1 MSSQNFF
8 KLYVLAIVLLLSSNK
23 TCCAQNWTQL
33 GRGAGGQIRALYLH
47 NNGNSFNLYV
57 GSDVAGVWKT
67 EPIVSLTNN
76 IEYQY
81 KYISNSDIM
90 RFTNKFYRPMR
101 ASYTSNYLFVASYH
115 GIHRIDLNAQD
126 GNMVHIL
133 DFDYSWVSDIYICDT
148 IQNQHTIYFTT
159 GNTRVNSDVVQYP
172 KTKNILD
179 FYWGSL
185 NESENFIDR
194 NLLKGIR
201 LKGMPKGGDAYC
213 LHIDDNSTAL
223 PNDDSILLGTQIGL
237 WHFSYNDAVNAEMLA
252 DKTLS
257 ANIHMASNPNGT
269 NDPYIVTS
277 ITKIPNGSA
286 FLITVSNQGV
296 FEWDGNSWYTRGDTI
311 LIGDQDSVNYQ
322 NYNSWQNV
330 PVSAKALNQIL
341 PIIKNDTLQGYLL
354 LNENH
359 DINNNRFCGIYYC
372 DKKINTN
379 WIWKTLSVT
388 NTNDWGWN
396 LALPAANINSAA
408 LTPDNK
414 LIIGKNGILHIS
426 SNSDITQAT
435 NTQWQQIYTTLATSS
450 CSGNNYWNNKG
461 LVNTVVRSMYVVG
474 NNLLAGEFDRGLL
487 LGDRVN
493 NFVAINRKGN
503 STCEILKFTSPQS
516 NGCSDTSSPSISDC
530 TFITSKIDTTL
541 NGQET
546 LYACFGE
553 GNSSEQGRGYVM
565 SRIKNVIPPLWTQL
579 GNTLCGDPIKIIFD
593 SQNNIFCI
601 LNKGNNYN
609 LYYLY
614 NGNWN
619 LCSMVHNGASVNSD
633 ITNALITKI
642 GNDDYIY
649 FIKVENSKGIYRL
662 KKGSGFGNWN
672 DSITSGNTRILT
684 SRVGNQLELM
694 NYNFGKKIFI
704 GLQNSTDNANNLY
717 RCNLNLVA
725 EPPINNN
732 NIACD
737 SLNVAKNI
745 FSTPGN
751 DETSSG
757 VQSIS
762 VNNDSRII
770 YVSLLKQDEITKIS
784 YPHIYRNTYNIGNGA
799 LGSCWSEITNN
810 LPSKNL
816 QILMSKGSST
826 SETLYGA
833 LRGMGEWKCDICM
846 VISCSILKP
855 TCNLND
861 GSSTV
866 ISITGSPTTYLWSN
880 GQTTV
885 TAAGLSPGTY
895 TVTATNNSGCS
906 ATASVIIEGFTVSAN
921 VINSCANNTGTITT
935 TLKGGKSP
943 FNYIWNNAATTSA
956 ISNLSAGSYTV
967 TVTDSTGC
975 NISNSFTVINSSG
988 IDSFVVASAQTACSG
1003 STIGYVS
1010 AINVTGG
1017 IAPYSYLWSDGAIT
1031 SLNNVSFGSYTVTIS
1046 DAAGCSATGTAI
1058 LNPLNV
1064 SCTSSSICGVANA
1077 SAQAEGGTPPYNY
1090 QWSTGGTMQTISN
1103 VPPGIY
1109 TVTVTDS
1116 NSCTKSSTCLI
1127 ANSAGID
1134 SLNCIVGNINC
1145 YGDTNGWI
1153 NVFSIA
1159 GGTAPFT
1166 YMWSN
1171 AFTSSSISGL
1181 GEGTYTVTITDA
1193 NGCIATCESIITS
1206 PSVLSTSCSAMPLSC
1221 FGINDG
1227 TVDVAASGGTP
1238 GYNYLW
1244 SNAITTSAI
1253 SGLVAGTYTVTVTDV
1268 NGCIATCESIITSPS
1283 ALSISCSAMPAS
1295 CFETNN
1301 GTVDVEASGGTPG
1314 YNYLWSNALT
1324 TSYISG
1330 LAAGTYTLTVTDA
1343 NGCIATCESIIAA
1356 LTKMCT
1362 AMPVSCFGINDGTT
1376 AVAVSGGT
1384 PVYNYMWN
1392 NAATTSSISGL
1403 EAGTYT
1409 VTVTDANGCIATCES
1424 IITSPSALTT
1434 SCSAMPASCFETNNG
1449 TSDVAAIGGTPAYY
1463 YLWSNAITTSAVSGL
1478 AAGTYTV
1485 TVTDANGCTASCEAI
1500 IMQPSNALSAIV
1512 SATIGLCNGDTSG
1525 TANIIAAGGTAGYS
1539 YLWNTGA
1546 STSTIANLA
1555 AGTYTVIVTD
1565 SNGCTDS
1572 NAVVINNYDTV
1583 SAVITQTNILC
1594 GATST
1599 GIISVN
1605 PTSGVAPFLF
1615 SLDSG
1620 NFVSNNTFSGLI
1632 AGAYTILVK
1641 DSNECNVAS
1650 YSINITENP
1659 LLSAI
1664 STAVNNLCF
1673 GGKSGTINLSPFG
1686 GVAPYLY
1693 LWSNGKTTE
1702 DLSNLIAG
1710 TYTCTVTDI
1719 NGCTKIHSQ
1728 SITQGAQITMT
1739 FTQTNA
1745 TAPLF
1750 NNGTATCIPANGFT
1764 PYRYTWNTFPAQTTQ
1779 TATGLSP
1786 GNYVVTVKDN
1796 KKCARNGAVSI
1807 VAARMGVTPNIE
1819 SSISANPNPGNGLFT
1834 INCEFN
1840 NNTTIIC
1847 EVCDI
1852 SGRIIFHKIVVAKKG
1867 FNEFE
1872 IDLTENTK
1880 GMYILHLHAE
1890 EESRAIKLVLE

>member
-1 MSSQNFF
+1 M
-8 KLYVLAIVLLLSSNK
+8 SSNK

-330 PVSAKALNQIL
+330 PIFAKALNQIL
-341 PIIKNDTLQGYLL
+341 PVIKNDTLQGYLL

-372 DKKINTN
+372 EKKINTN

-487 LGDRVN
+487 LGDSVN

-530 TFITSKIDTTL
+530 TFITSKIDTNL
-541 NGQET
+541 NGQEK

-662 KKGSGFGNWN
+662 KKGAGVGNWN

-704 GLQNSTDNANNLY
+704 GLQNSPDNANNLY

-943 FNYIWNNAATTSA
+943 FNYIWNNAATNSA

-988 IDSFVVASAQTACSG
+988 IDSFVVASAQTDCSG

-1031 SLNNVSFGSYTVTIS
+1031 SLNNVSYGSYTVTIS

-1058 LNPLNV
+1058 LNPLNI

-1103 VPPGIY
+1103 VPRNLH
-1109 TVTVTDS
+1109 S
-1116 NSCTKSSTCLI
+1116 
-1127 ANSAGID
+1127 
-1134 SLNCIVGNINC
+1134 
-1145 YGDTNGWI
+1145 
-1153 NVFSIA
+1153 
-1159 GGTAPFT
+1159 
-1166 YMWSN
+1166 
-1171 AFTSSSISGL
+1171 
-1181 GEGTYTVTITDA
+1181 
-1193 NGCIATCESIITS
+1193 
-1206 PSVLSTSCSAMPLSC
+1206 
-1221 FGINDG
+1221 
-1227 TVDVAASGGTP
+1227 
-1238 GYNYLW
+1238 
-1244 SNAITTSAI
+1244 
-1253 SGLVAGTYTVTVTDV
+1253 
-1268 NGCIATCESIITSPS
+1268 
-1283 ALSISCSAMPAS
+1283 
-1295 CFETNN
+1295 
-1301 GTVDVEASGGTPG
+1301 
-1314 YNYLWSNALT
+1314 
-1324 TSYISG
+1324 
-1330 LAAGTYTLTVTDA
+1330 
-1343 NGCIATCESIIAA
+1343 
-1356 LTKMCT
+1356 
-1362 AMPVSCFGINDGTT
+1362 
-1376 AVAVSGGT
+1376 
-1384 PVYNYMWN
+1384 
-1392 NAATTSSISGL
+1392 
-1403 EAGTYT
+1403 
-1409 VTVTDANGCIATCES
+1409 
-1424 IITSPSALTT
+1424 
-1434 SCSAMPASCFETNNG
+1434 
-1449 TSDVAAIGGTPAYY
+1449 
-1463 YLWSNAITTSAVSGL
+1463 
-1478 AAGTYTV
+1478 
-1485 TVTDANGCTASCEAI
+1485 
-1500 IMQPSNALSAIV
+1500 
-1512 SATIGLCNGDTSG
+1512 
-1525 TANIIAAGGTAGYS
+1525 YS
-1539 YLWNTGA
+1539 YRFEQLHKFFN
-1546 STSTIANLA
+1546 
-1555 AGTYTVIVTD
+1555 
-1565 SNGCTDS
+1565 
-1572 NAVVINNYDTV
+1572 
-1583 SAVITQTNILC
+1583 
-1594 GATST
+1594 
-1599 GIISVN
+1599 
-1605 PTSGVAPFLF
+1605 
-1615 SLDSG
+1615 
-1620 NFVSNNTFSGLI
+1620 
-1632 AGAYTILVK
+1632 
-1641 DSNECNVAS
+1641 
-1650 YSINITENP
+1650 
-1659 LLSAI
+1659 
-1664 STAVNNLCF
+1664 
-1673 GGKSGTINLSPFG
+1673 
-1686 GVAPYLY
+1686 
-1693 LWSNGKTTE
+1693 
-1702 DLSNLIAG
+1702 
-1710 TYTCTVTDI
+1710 
-1719 NGCTKIHSQ
+1719 
-1728 SITQGAQITMT
+1728 
-1739 FTQTNA
+1739 
-1745 TAPLF
+1745 LF
-1750 NNGTATCIPANGFT
+1750 NCKF
-1764 PYRYTWNTFPAQTTQ
+1764 
-1779 TATGLSP
+1779 
-1786 GNYVVTVKDN
+1786 
-1796 KKCARNGAVSI
+1796 CRN
-1807 VAARMGVTPNIE
+1807 R
-1819 SSISANPNPGNGLFT
+1819 F
-1834 INCEFN
+1834 
-1840 NNTTIIC
+1840 
-1847 EVCDI
+1847 
-1852 SGRIIFHKIVVAKKG
+1852 
-1867 FNEFE
+1867 FE
-1872 IDLTENTK
+1872 LYCWE
-1880 GMYILHLHAE
+1880 Y
-1890 EESRAIKLVLE
+1890 